1 MTEESPNLRS
11 ATVEGLRWTA
21 VARPAIEIVLL
32 GSMVVLARLIPPAE
46 FGRFAVVILV
56 AELAVLIPNEG
67 VGSALVQRATVRRE
81 HLQAGFALALL
92 AGLALTGLA
101 LLAAATFVGPVF
113 GSRTAHLLLL
123 STPGIL
129 IPAVGTVP
137 MAILRRRLAFRTM
150 TMIDLTMTTTRA
162 AASVGLALAGLDAE
176 ALILG
181 GLIAGV
187 LGTGMAWLK
196 APSPAPRLE
205 RSAARDVLSY
215 GLPAS
220 LASVSWVGF
229 RNCDYAIVGARLGA
243 VQAGYYFRA
252 YTLAVEYQK
261 KVSLVMGQVGFPVLA
276 RARSAEEMAAMRTQ
290 MVRVLTA
297 VLFPLL
303 AVLAVTAPVLVPWV
317 FGPAWAPAVLP
328 TQILALGGAST
339 LVIDCVGAGLMA
351 AGRARALLGYGVAH
365 FAVYAAAVLI
375 VAPLGLAAVAG
386 AAAVVH
392 TAFLVVAYVL
402 LLHGSHERPLRRLW
416 DDVAPATASCL
427 ALGAIAVP
435 ASLAMSAAQVP
446 TLPHLVAV
454 GLLAAAAYLVTLRVC
469 FPATWRSL
477 LTIAGRVIPVRARR
491 GATRRLDP
499 APARSAL

>member
-21 VARPAIEIVLL
+21 VARPAIEVVLL
-32 GSMVVLARLIPPAE
+32 GSMIVLARLIPPAE

-56 AELAVLIPNEG
+56 AEMAVLIPSEG

-92 AGLALTGLA
+92 AGLAMTALTLV
-101 LLAAATFVGPVF
+101 AAATFVGPLF
-113 GSRTAHLLLL
+113 GSRTAELLFL

-129 IPAVGTVP
+129 IPAAGTVP

-196 APSPAPRLE
+196 APAPMPRLE
-205 RSAARDVLSY
+205 RSAARDVLGY

-252 YTLAVEYQK
+252 YTLAIEYQK

-276 RARSAEEMAAMRTQ
+276 RARNSDEMAAMRTQ

-303 AVLAVTAPVLVPWV
+303 TVLAVTAPVVVPWV

-328 TQILALGGAST
+328 TQILAVGGAST
-339 LVIDCVGAGLMA
+339 LVIDCAGAGLMA
-351 AGRARALLGYGVAH
+351 AGRARALLAYGVAH

-375 VAPLGLAAVAG
+375 VAGLGLAAVAV
-386 AAAVVH
+386 AAVVVH
-392 TAFLVVAYVL
+392 TAFLVVAYFL
-402 LLHGSHERPLRRLW
+402 LLRGSNEHPVRRLW
-416 DDVAPATASCL
+416 DDVAPATVSCGAL
-427 ALGAIAVP
+427 AAIAVP
-435 ASLAMSAAQVP
+435 ATIGMSAAHAP
-446 TLPHLVAV
+446 TLLHLVVV
-454 GLLAAAAYLVTLRVC
+454 GLLAASAYLVALRVC

-477 LTIAGRVIPVRARR
+477 LSIAGRVIPLRARLA
-491 GATRRLDP
+491 GSRRLKP
-499 APARSAL
+499 ASAQSAS

>member
-1 MTEESPNLRS
+1 MTEESPNLGS

-21 VARPAIEIVLL
+21 VARPVIEVVLL

-56 AELAVLIPNEG
+56 AEMAVLIPSEG
-67 VGSALVQRATVRRE
+67 VGSALVQRATVTRE

-92 AGLALTGLA
+92 AGLGLTVLTI
-101 LLAAATFVGPVF
+101 LAAATFVGPLF
-113 GSRTAHLLLL
+113 GSRTAYLLLL

-129 IPAVGTVP
+129 IPAAGTVP

-162 AASVGLALAGLDAE
+162 AASVALAVAGLNAE
-176 ALILG
+176 ALIFG

-187 LGTGMAWLK
+187 LGTAMAWVK
-196 APSPAPRLE
+196 APSPMPRLE
-205 RSAARDVLSY
+205 RSAARDVLHY

-252 YTLAVEYQK
+252 YTLAVD
-261 KVSLVMGQVGFPVLA
+261 
-276 RARSAEEMAAMRTQ
+276 EMAAMRTQ

-297 VLFPLL
+297 ALFPLL

-351 AGRARALLGYGVAH
+351 SGRARALLGYGVAH
-365 FAVYAAAVLI
+365 FAVYAGAVLI
-375 VAPLGLAAVAG
+375 VAGRGLAAVAV

-392 TAFLVVAYVL
+392 TGFLVVAYVL
-402 LLHGSHERPLRRLW
+402 MLRGSTENPLRRLW
-416 DDVAPATASCL
+416 DDVAPATVSCL
-427 ALGAIAVP
+427 ALVAVAVP
-435 ASLAMSAAQVP
+435 ATIGMSAAHVP
-446 TLPHLVAV
+446 TLPHLAGV
-454 GLLAAAAYLVTLRVC
+454 GLLAAAAYLVALRVG
-469 FPATWRSL
+469 FPSTWQSL
-477 LTIAGRVIPVRARR
+477 LSIADRVIPVRARLGR
-491 GATRRLDP
+491 TRRLKP
-499 APARSAL
+499 APAHSPS